1 MYKSQS
7 KEILDTWVVKE
18 SPMMEDKYTEK
29 GSKKTKEQN
38 KVSKKI
44 ASCCSEIEREKGR
57 KEASKEGGKGGRE
70 ADTSLLISGTGIQE
84 PYPED
89 SKE

>member
-29 GSKKTKEQN
+29 GYKKTKEQN

-44 ASCCSEIEREKGR
+44 ASCCSEIEKGR
-57 KEASKEGGKGGRE
+57 KEASKEGGKEGRQ
-70 ADTSLLISGTGIQE
+70 TLLF
-84 PYPED
+84 
-89 SKE
+89 